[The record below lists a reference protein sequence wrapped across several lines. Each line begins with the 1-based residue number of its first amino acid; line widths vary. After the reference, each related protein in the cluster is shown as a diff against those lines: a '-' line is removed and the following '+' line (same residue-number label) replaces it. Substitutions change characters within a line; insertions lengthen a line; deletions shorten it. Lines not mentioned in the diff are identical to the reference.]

1 MSFLYQ
7 QDVGVHTSDP
17 RVAMETYWREVQSI
31 EEEEDE
37 DDMVVG
43 EEAED
48 EEKKSVDGRV
58 GGKERQVRGPKSPH
72 CMTAPTFSTT
82 SRGGGVVD

>member
-1 MSFLYQ
+1 MTETLIGQHGVSFRFQ
-7 QDVGVHTSDP
+7 QDVVVHNVTSNP

-37 DDMVVG
+37 EEEMMVG

-48 EEKKSVDGRV
+48 EERKSVDGR
-58 GGKERQVRGPKSPH
+58 SY
-72 CMTAPTFSTT
+72 
-82 SRGGGVVD
+82 